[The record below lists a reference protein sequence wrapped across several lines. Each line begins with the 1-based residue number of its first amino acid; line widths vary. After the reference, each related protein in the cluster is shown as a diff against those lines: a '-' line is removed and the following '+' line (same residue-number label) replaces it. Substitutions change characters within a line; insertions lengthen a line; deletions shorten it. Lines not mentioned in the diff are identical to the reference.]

1 MDPKMIC
8 ETHNTPA
15 PVPTHASFP
24 SIGVVIFHFK
34 IVSRIMAEDHQS
46 ITANA
51 KSSVAHGRNLVLT
64 EFWHFLPAI
73 QQDEIVSGSLIFIK
87 MQFHGF

>member
-1 MDPKMIC
+1 
-8 ETHNTPA
+8 
-15 PVPTHASFP
+15 
-24 SIGVVIFHFK
+24 
-34 IVSRIMAEDHQS
+34 MAEDHQS

-51 KSSVAHGRNLVLT
+51 KSSVAHGRNLFLT

-87 MQFHGF
+87 MQFHGV